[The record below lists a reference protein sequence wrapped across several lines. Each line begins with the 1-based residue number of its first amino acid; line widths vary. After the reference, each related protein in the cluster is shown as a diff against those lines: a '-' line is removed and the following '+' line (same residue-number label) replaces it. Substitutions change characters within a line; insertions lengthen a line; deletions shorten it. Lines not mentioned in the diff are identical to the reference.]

1 MTESTSN
8 NKSAPRRIGIDLRLV
23 GANRTGDEVVFTE
36 LTRQLIHLAD
46 QRAELH
52 LFVDSNQ
59 NVEGICQC
67 IATTFALS
75 HTGNQGSAMI
85 YTSTAGYQLY
95 LHILAATNRYS
106 WNAWYLPRALA
117 RLAID
122 VYHTQYIAPLWLPES
137 TKLFTHIHDVS
148 FAALPQYIA
157 WQDRLFLSLLIPR
170 SLCMSTKV
178 VVPSEFTAHECQKY
192 YTVPR
197 DKILVILNALGHD
210 WSSFE
215 SADAVRV
222 AQSKYGIADPYFAV
236 LGTMQPRKNI
246 ALLIRAYRAAWQS
259 HPSLPKLMLIGN
271 KSGYHVDQE
280 IDQLLAGELSKQ
292 VFSPG
297 FLPTPDLRALVAGA
311 SALLVPSLYEGFGLP
326 LLEAMSQGVP
336 ILASDILPFR
346 EVGGSTLDYI
356 APTDLAKWAEMMY
369 TVSMSPNGR
378 MAKRALYEPRLDL
391 FHWDSSAKKLL
402 VAYLSV

>member
-1 MTESTSN
+1 MNESTQANPS
-8 NKSAPRRIGIDLRLV
+8 PRRIGIDLRLV

-36 LTRQLIHLAD
+36 LTRQLIRQAD
-46 QRAELH
+46 SRVELH
-52 LFVDSNQ
+52 LFVDSARNADA
-59 NVEGICQC
+59 ICSA
-67 IATTFALS
+67 IATTFGLR
-75 HTGNQGSAMI
+75 HTASQGSTLT
-85 YTSTAGYQLY
+85 YTSAAGYQVY
-95 LHILAATNRYS
+95 LHILPATNRYS

-170 SLCMSTKV
+170 SLRMSTRV
-178 VVPSEFTAHECQKY
+178 VVPSQFTASECKRY
-192 YTVPR
+192 YQVPEA
-197 DKILVILNALGHD
+197 KILVVLNALGHD
-210 WSSFE
+210 WSNFE
-215 SADAVRV
+215 SIDTIRAT
-222 AQSKYGIADPYFAV
+222 QSKYGIVEPYFAV

-246 ALLIRAYRAAWQS
+246 ALLIRAYATALES
-259 HPSLPKLMLIGN
+259 HPSLPKLLLIGN

-292 VFSPG
+292 VVFPG

-326 LLEAMSQGVP
+326 ILEAMSQGVP
-336 ILASDILPFR
+336 ILASDIPPFR
-346 EVGGSTLDYI
+346 EVGGPTLDYI

-369 TVSMSPNGR
+369 TVSMHQSNR
-378 MAKRALYEPRLDL
+378 EASRALYEPRLDL
-391 FHWDSSAKKLL
+391 FHWENSGRKLL
-402 VAYLSV
+402 AAYLSV